1 MKKKIEKKKME
12 KKKDRS
18 NTPRNDK
25 SLKVFKSFQKFS
37 KVIKMSSM
45 SVEMSNVVGDGVSN
59 SKGDNFG
66 SCSAE
71 TFSKGGSKGLGGLSV
86 YISSELERQ
95 MVKAAKDLAQRAIME
110 CGSHYNFDATEAIRL
125 LGLENVKVERQ
136 KPALVE
142 KKAKEVIAKAAF
154 PLPYSGEFNEA
165 YCFAL
170 RQNNGLYTQCQGTRK
185 SGSFCKGCQ
194 VLADKNDG
202 VPEYGTIQQR
212 QAVGVFE
219 YTDPKGRKP
228 VSYTKVMKKYKVS
241 EEQVLAEAGK
251 FGMEIN
257 QEHFVVAE
265 ADTKR
270 GRPKVA
276 AAEKVS
282 EPKGPKGRPKKSK
295 KVMEIVGDE
304 HEDLFA
310 AMVANAQEECSD
322 DESVLEMPAPKK
334 PTGKSD
340 EEKEAL
346 AKQKEEAKA
355 AKEAQRLKEKAEKEA
370 KLAAEKAEKE
380 AKLAAEKAEK
390 EAKKAAE
397 KAEKE
402 AKKAALEEA
411 KAAKEVAKAA
421 KPVKKAAKEESKEEA
436 KEEEGISVN
445 TIKVDGK
452 KYLVSTT
459 GVVYDYNE
467 WKHNQEQVV
476 LGKWNEAQKKIEFT
490 AESESEESEEEYEEE
505 EE

>member
-1 MKKKIEKKKME
+1 MSSIM
-12 KKKDRS
+12 S
-18 NTPRNDK
+18 NEVVSTET
-25 SLKVFKSFQKFS
+25 FS
-37 KVIKMSSM
+37 KGGC
-45 SVEMSNVVGDGVSN
+45 E
-59 SKGDNFG
+59 GDNFG

-71 TFSKGGSKGLGGLSV
+71 TFSKGGLSV
-86 YISSELERQ
+86 YISGELERQ

-110 CGSHYNFDATEAIRL
+110 CSSHYNFDGSEAIRL

-136 KPALVE
+136 KPVVE
-142 KKAKEVIAKAAF
+142 KKPKEVVAKPAF
-154 PLPYSGEFNEA
+154 PLPYSGEFNET

-170 RQNNGLYTQCQGTRK
+170 RQNNGLYTQCQTTRK
-185 SGSFCKGCQ
+185 GENSFCKACQ

-212 QAVGVFE
+212 QAVDILE

-241 EEQVLAEAGK
+241 EEQVLSEAGK

-257 QEHFVVAE
+257 TAHFVAVE
-265 ADTKR
+265 ADSKR
-270 GRPKVA
+270 GRPKVV
-276 AAEKVS
+276 AEKVS

-322 DESVLEMPAPKK
+322 DESVVEMPSKK
-334 PTGKSD
+334 SSD
-340 EEKEAL
+340 EEKAAKVAKL
-346 AKQKEEAKA
+346 AAEKEQKKAEKEAKLA
-355 AKEAQRLKEKAEKEA
+355 AEKAEKEAQRLKEKAEKEA

-390 EAKKAAE
+390 EAKKLALEAE
-397 KAEKE
+397 KA

-411 KAAKEVAKAA
+411 KAAKESKKV
-421 KPVKKAAKEESKEEA
+421 VKSSKTAAKEESKEES

-476 LGKWNEAQKKIEFT
+476 LGKWNESQKKIEFT
-490 AESESEESEEEYEEE
+490 AGSDSEESEEEYEGEE
-505 EE
+505 E

>member
-1 MKKKIEKKKME
+1 
-12 KKKDRS
+12 
-18 NTPRNDK
+18 
-25 SLKVFKSFQKFS
+25 
-37 KVIKMSSM
+37 M
-45 SVEMSNVVGDGVSN
+45 SVEMSNVVVGDVVSRETF

-86 YISSELERQ
+86 YISGELERQ

-136 KPALVE
+136 KPVLVE

-170 RQNNGLYTQCQGTRK
+170 RQNNGLYTQCQTSRK
-185 SGSFCKGCQ
+185 GENSFCKGCQ

-212 QAVGVFE
+212 QAAGIFE

-241 EEQVLAEAGK
+241 QEQVLAEAGK

-257 QEHFVVAE
+257 QEHFVVVE
-265 ADTKR
+265 VDSKR
-270 GRPKVA
+270 GRPKV

-322 DESVLEMPAPKK
+322 DESVLEMPASKK

-390 EAKKAAE
+390 EAKKVALEAE
-397 KAEKE
+397 KA
-402 AKKAALEEA
+402 AKKVALEEA
-411 KAAKEVAKAA
+411 KAAKEAAKAA
-421 KPVKKAAKEESKEEA
+421 KPAKKAAKEESKEAA
-436 KEEEGISVN
+436 KEEPKEEGISVN